1 MKFITK
7 KLYYVFGF
15 AFFLIGL
22 LGYYL
27 PVLPGTIFMILSAYF
42 FMHSSDTL
50 YRKITSN
57 QYYGE
62 PIKQYIE
69 KHIISMKAKIIILA
83 SMWLATIVTIYITPP
98 LIIPFFYETEL
109 NFKIIGIILAII
121 GSIVVLRAKN
131 R

>member
-1 MKFITK
+1 MKK
-7 KLYYVFGF
+7 KIYILLGSL
-15 AFFLIGL
+15 FFTIGLIG
-22 LGYYL
+22 YYM
-27 PVLPGTIFMILSAYF
+27 PILPGTVFMIIAAYF

-83 SMWLATIVTIYITPP
+83 SMWLATILTIYITPP